1 MVDYDDY
8 DYEPSNPSYC
18 GDTEFVSD
26 VRSGREQENSSQT
39 NAKNTM

>member
-1 MVDYDDY
+1 MMTTIMSRATRRTVVTL
-8 DYEPSNPSYC
+8 N
-18 GDTEFVSD
+18 